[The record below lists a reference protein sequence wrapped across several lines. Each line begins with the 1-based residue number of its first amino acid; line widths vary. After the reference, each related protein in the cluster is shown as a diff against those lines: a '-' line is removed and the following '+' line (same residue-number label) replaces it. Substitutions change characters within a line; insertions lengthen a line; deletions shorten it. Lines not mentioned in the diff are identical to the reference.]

1 MITKAIFKHQEA
13 SHLDQNL
20 NFECFGYRFPTP
32 CLEDI
37 FVGWNATIHTQ
48 NKDKDWNGLSQECFR
63 MLN

>member
-20 NFECFGYRFPTP
+20 NFECFGYQFPTP

-37 FVGWNATIHTQ
+37 LFAEMPPCT
-48 NKDKDWNGLSQECFR
+48 LR
-63 MLN
+63 MWIRTEMVSHRSAPGS